1 MLHILWQELRIQQ
14 ILSRPFKVPLPDYKG
29 NSIQTITIVND
40 LLNALGLNS
49 GLGRCL
55 GMRSRG
61 MKCALHDPHAD
72 GALVLF
78 TPCELTAHEK
88 LTVDK

>member
-1 MLHILWQELRIQQ
+1 MCSLLYTVG
-14 ILSRPFKVPLPDYKG
+14 VP
-29 NSIQTITIVND
+29 
-40 LLNALGLNS
+40 A

-55 GMRSRG
+55 GMKSRG
-61 MKCALHDPHAD
+61 MRCPLHDPNVE

-78 TPCELTAHEK
+78 TPSELTAHEK

>member
-1 MLHILWQELRIQQ
+1 MC
-14 ILSRPFKVPLPDYKG
+14 
-29 NSIQTITIVND
+29 D
-40 LLNALGLNS
+40 LLNAVGVNS
-49 GLGRCL
+49 GLSRCL

-72 GALVLF
+72 GVLVSF
-78 TPCELTAHEK
+78 TPCGLTAHEK

>member
-1 MLHILWQELRIQQ
+1 MC
-14 ILSRPFKVPLPDYKG
+14 
-29 NSIQTITIVND
+29 D
-40 LLNALGLNS
+40 LLNAVGVNS

-78 TPCELTAHEK
+78 TPSELTAHEK